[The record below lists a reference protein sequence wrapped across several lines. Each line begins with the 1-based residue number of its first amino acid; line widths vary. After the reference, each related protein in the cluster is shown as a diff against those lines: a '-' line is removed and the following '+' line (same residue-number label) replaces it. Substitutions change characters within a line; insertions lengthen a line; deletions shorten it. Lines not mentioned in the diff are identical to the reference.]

1 VGAIVINLAFLPI
14 VVLLAG
20 SLLELL
26 LGRFLSRNL
35 KGWLAFACGLASF
48 IAVLFMLP
56 TTWSGTVLQSP
67 ALPIGALGAA
77 FAYHVDGLSMVFM
90 LMGTCIGSAIL
101 LFSIKYMEEE
111 EKGTTRFYMLML
123 VFIAGLVTLVSAANL
138 IVMYA
143 AWEVIGLCSYFLV
156 GFWYK
161 QSAAVN
167 GARKVLV
174 ITHVAGYG
182 LLAAII
188 LLYIKT
194 GSFLWTDPSMTK
206 AFSMGIA
213 ILMLVAA
220 MGKSVM
226 FPLHTWIPEAMNAPT
241 PVSALLHSACYVKA
255 GVYLVARMYSLGDWN
270 VLLGNPMLAVGCVT
284 MVVGVVFALAQ
295 TDLKRLLA
303 YHTVSQLG
311 YIITALALGTPL
323 GVAAGLFYCV
333 SHALF
338 KSTLFLCA
346 GAVQH
351 ATGTR
356 DLKKLGGLASVMPHT
371 SLIWLVA
378 AASIIGVPLTNGFV
392 AKWMLFNSALDS
404 GNVAVVVIAW
414 LVSLL
419 TAFSFLKAT
428 TNAFYG
434 TRSEWIKGREIHEV
448 APSMRVGMSVLA
460 ILCVVFGVAP
470 QLLMEPVIGPA
481 VRSLGFDWKVKMSWL
496 GVTTGTANAGV
507 TIGAAIA
514 VFAFLLGLVLY
525 RITRSTPRKTS
536 VAFSGGEPLPID
548 DSVTAVDFASAAEKA
563 FDPVYRV
570 DPDPLYLAIWRG
582 IRACGRFL
590 QRIARPSLETR
601 PLFALLVFAAAIV
614 AVAWFL

>member
-1 VGAIVINLAFLPI
+1 MNLAFLPI

-20 SLLELL
+20 CLLELL
-26 LGRFLSRNL
+26 LGSFLSRKL

-48 IAVLFMLP
+48 VSVLFMLP
-56 TTWSGTVLQSP
+56 ETWAGGAIASP
-67 ALPIGALGAA
+67 AQQAGAIGAAL
-77 FAYHVDGLSMVFM
+77 AYHIDGLSMLFM
-90 LMGTCIGSAIL
+90 LMGTCIGTAIL
-101 LFSIKYMEEE
+101 LFSIRYMEEE
-111 EKGTTRFYMLML
+111 ERGTTRFYVLML

-138 IVMYA
+138 IVLYV
-143 AWEVIGLCSYFLV
+143 AWEVVGLCSYFLV

-161 QSAAVN
+161 QAAAVN

-188 LLYIKT
+188 LIYLKS
-194 GSFLWTDPSMTK
+194 GSFLWTDPAVAQS
-206 AFSMGIA
+206 FSVGIA

-255 GVYLVARMYSLGDWN
+255 GVYLVARMYSLGAWN
-270 VLLGNPMLAVGCVT
+270 GVLGKPMLAVGCVT
-284 MVVGVVFALAQ
+284 MVVGVIFALAQ

-311 YIITALALGTPL
+311 YIITALSLGTPL

-346 GAVQH
+346 GAIQH

-356 DLKKLGGLASVMPHT
+356 DLKKLGGLAAVMPHT
-371 SLIWLVA
+371 SRIWLVA

-392 AKWMLFNSALDS
+392 AKWMLFDSALES
-404 GNVAVVVIAW
+404 GDVAVVVIAW
-414 LVSLL
+414 LVSLF

-434 TRSEWIKGREIHEV
+434 TRSDWLKEREIHEV
-448 APSMRVGMSVLA
+448 APSMRLGMGVLA
-460 ILCVVFGVAP
+460 FLCVAFGIAP
-470 QLLMEPVIGPA
+470 QLLMEPVIAPA
-481 VRSLGFDWKVKMSWL
+481 IRSLGFEWKVQVNWL
-496 GVTTGTANAGV
+496 GLTTGSASAGV
-507 TIGAAIA
+507 TVGAAIA
-514 VFAFLLGLVLY
+514 LVAFLLGLLFY
-525 RITRSTPRKTS
+525 RITRTAPRKTAA
-536 VAFSGGEPLPID
+536 AFSGGEPLPPD
-548 DSVTAVDFASAAEKA
+548 NSVSAVDFASMAEKA
-563 FDPVYRV
+563 FDPVYHL
-570 DPDPLYLAIWRG
+570 DPDPLYLAVWRG
-582 IRACGRFL
+582 IGASGRFL
-590 QRIARPSLETR
+590 QRLAKQSLEARPL
-601 PLFALLVFAAAIV
+601 LALIVFAAAIA
-614 AVAWFL
+614 AVAWFI